1 MSEDRTWVKPVSISA
16 IVAASILSLSD
27 ERLAT
32 VKEIYNNLVDYHIHG
47 WAILGLITFFLYNQ
61 WLAIGA
67 TTRIERLENAE
78 KILSETNQRL
88 IKEMNNWTTFVD
100 VPVKLRN
107 NQATKEDALAVLLWT
122 AKNQGALQEVAD
134 KYKAEIKKG

>member
-1 MSEDRTWVKPVSISA
+1 MSEDRTWVKPISISA

-32 VKEIYNNLVDYHIHG
+32 VKTLYNNLVDYHIHG
-47 WAILGLITFFLYNQ
+47 WALIALIGFFLYNQ

-67 TTRIERLENAE
+67 TTRVERLDKAE
-78 KILSETNQRL
+78 KKLSETNQRL
-88 IKEMNNWTTFVD
+88 ITKMNEWTTLIEAK
-100 VPVKLRN
+100 VKLRN
-107 NQATKEDALAVLLWT
+107 AQATKEDALTVMLWL
-122 AKNQGALQEVAD
+122 AKDQAALQEVAD